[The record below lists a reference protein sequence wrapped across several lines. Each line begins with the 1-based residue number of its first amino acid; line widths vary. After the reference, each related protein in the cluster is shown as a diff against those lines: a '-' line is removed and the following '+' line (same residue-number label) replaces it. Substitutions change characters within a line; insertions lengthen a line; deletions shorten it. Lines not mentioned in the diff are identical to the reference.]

1 LDFLAIISGNL
12 LLSIGGDMLTRY
24 SVELSHKLSIPKI
37 IIGMTIVSFATSAP
51 ELIVSLN
58 ATMMGYSDFA
68 LGNVLGSNI
77 ANLGLVLGIVVIIY
91 PITIKR
97 RFYYTDFPLL
107 IMSTAVFYLFIASNS
122 EISRTEGII
131 MLVLI
136 LLILFYLFYYQKP
149 DTSSLDN
156 DLSLERQ
163 KVSTSFFLLVISA
176 AILWLGAETLI
187 KSSISVANKFNV
199 SERIISITMVAIGTS
214 IPELAASVAASL
226 KKHNDL
232 AIGNLI
238 GSNIFNLLVV
248 IGITSIVNPITGIDF
263 DIISKD
269 MIWVV
274 VFSFILLPLVYFHK
288 RNKLN
293 RMKGIIL
300 LAMYVAFIIP
310 LVLSKYY

>member
-1 LDFLAIISGNL
+1 
-12 LLSIGGDMLTRY
+12 MLTRY
-24 SVELSHKLSIPKI
+24 SVELSYKLSIPKI

-77 ANLGLVLGIVVIIY
+77 ANLGLVLGIVIIIY

-107 IMSTAVFYLFIASNS
+107 IFSTAVFYLFIASNS
-122 EISRTEGII
+122 EISRIEGII

-136 LLILFYLFYYQKP
+136 FLILFYLFYYQKP
-149 DTSSLDN
+149 DTSSLDS
-156 DLSLERQ
+156 DLSLGRQ
-163 KVSTSFFLLVISA
+163 KVSISFFLLLISA
-176 AILWLGAETLI
+176 VILWLGAETLI

-248 IGITSIVNPITGIDF
+248 IGITSVVNPITGIDF

-274 VFSFILLPLVYFHK
+274 VFSFILLPLVYFYK

-310 LVLSKYY
+310 LVT

>member
-1 LDFLAIISGNL
+1 MCIRD
-12 LLSIGGDMLTRY
+12 R
-24 SVELSHKLSIPKI
+24 
-37 IIGMTIVSFATSAP
+37 
-51 ELIVSLN
+51 
-58 ATMMGYSDFA
+58 
-68 LGNVLGSNI
+68 
-77 ANLGLVLGIVVIIY
+77 
-91 PITIKR
+91 
-97 RFYYTDFPLL
+97 
-107 IMSTAVFYLFIASNS
+107 
-122 EISRTEGII
+122 
-131 MLVLI
+131 
-136 LLILFYLFYYQKP
+136 FYLFYYQKP
-149 DTSSLDN
+149 DTSTLDK
-156 DLSLERQ
+156 DLSLRRE
-163 KVSTSFFLLVISA
+163 KISTSFFLLVISA

-310 LVLSKYY
+310 LVT

>member
-1 LDFLAIISGNL
+1 
-12 LLSIGGDMLTRY
+12 MLTRY
-24 SVELSHKLSIPKI
+24 SVELSYKLSIPKI

-107 IMSTAVFYLFIASNS
+107 ILSTAVFYLFIASNS

-156 DLSLERQ
+156 DLSLGRQ

-248 IGITSIVNPITGIDF
+248 IGITSVVNPITGIDF

-310 LVLSKYY
+310 LVT

>member
-1 LDFLAIISGNL
+1 MDFLAIISGIL

-24 SVELSHKLSIPKI
+24 SVELSYKLSIPKI

-107 IMSTAVFYLFIASNS
+107 ILSTAVFYLFIASNS

-149 DTSSLDN
+149 DTSTLDK
-156 DLSLERQ
+156 DLSLRRE
-163 KVSTSFFLLVISA
+163 KISTSFFLLVISA

-248 IGITSIVNPITGIDF
+248 IGITSVVNPITGIDF

-310 LVLSKYY
+310 LVT

>member
-1 LDFLAIISGNL
+1 MDFLAIISGIL

-107 IMSTAVFYLFIASNS
+107 ILSTAVFYLFIASNS

-149 DTSSLDN
+149 DTSTLDK
-156 DLSLERQ
+156 DLSLGRE

-310 LVLSKYY
+310 LVT